1 LVDVLERFNTDS
13 ASAKAGAGGDNHFE
27 IEINVDKL
35 ENDYDVEQLADK
47 IRRMIYDDAT
57 YRNVNVVGLMR

>member
-1 LVDVLERFNTDS
+1 VDILEGLDTDK
-13 ASAKAGAGGDNHFE
+13 ASANSSSGDNHFE

-47 IRRMIYDDAT
+47 IRRMIYDDAS